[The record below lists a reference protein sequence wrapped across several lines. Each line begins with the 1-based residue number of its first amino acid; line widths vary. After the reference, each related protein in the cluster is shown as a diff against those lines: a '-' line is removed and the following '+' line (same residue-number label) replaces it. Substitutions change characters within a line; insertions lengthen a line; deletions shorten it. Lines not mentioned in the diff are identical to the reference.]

1 MPLARAWLDRA
12 SRVVE
17 RRAVR
22 RLRRGTLFPGL
33 WSSGGGRAVLP
44 KIGRSASTALAAV
57 LVVSALLTACGA
69 SSGHPPSASPRRTA
83 TPSLSGTSPS
93 PGATPSPALTAS
105 WPEYHHDAQRTGQ
118 SAATPDVSTLS
129 TWWTARLD
137 GAVWAEP
144 LVVGDKVIV
153 VTENDT
159 LYALDPENGAVVW
172 KDNF

>member
-1 MPLARAWLDRA
+1 MPK
-12 SRVVE
+12 
-17 RRAVR
+17 
-22 RLRRGTLFPGL
+22 T
-33 WSSGGGRAVLP
+33 
-44 KIGRSASTALAAV
+44 GRSASTALVAV

-69 SSGHPPSASPRRTA
+69 SSGHPPSASPGDIA

-144 LVVGDKVIV
+144 LVVGDKAIV

-159 LYALDPENGAVVW
+159 LYALNPENAAVVW
-172 KDNF
+172 KDHVGNPVPESDLPCGDIFPLGMTGTTAYDP